1 MSYREA
7 AEILGLAVG
16 TVMSRL
22 SRARAA
28 LRDLLGIEGDIMDAG
43 GGPS

>member
-7 AEILGLAVG
+7 ADVQGVPIG

-22 SRARAA
+22 SRARTT
-28 LRDLLGIEGDIMDAG
+28 LRAHIEGDR
-43 GGPS
+43 PQLRTVR